1 MYASILSML
10 HWMYSAVKIQAVV
23 LDSRKQ
29 RLALTA
35 KIMDCCHYSPDTPM
49 EGRWDREGRTTRGT
63 LHLLWVN
70 YDWVTDSLRQ
80 EPRMRDSFD
89 EHRGVRR
96 CDDRRRFASMRS

>member
-35 KIMDCCHYSPDTPM
+35 KIMDCSHYSPDTPTEGRRDM
-49 EGRWDREGRTTRGT
+49 EGKGTRGT
-63 LHLLWVN
+63 LCLLWVN
-70 YDWVTDSLRQ
+70 LDWVTDSL
-80 EPRMRDSFD
+80 
-89 EHRGVRR
+89 G
-96 CDDRRRFASMRS
+96 